1 MIQKKLIAV
10 VGPTAGGKTAR
21 AIQLAQ
27 QFQTEIISFDSRQFY
42 QELNIGVARP
52 SSDELAA
59 APHHFIAHQSIHDP
73 LNAGQFPNMA
83 WPLIHQLLEQ
93 HDTIVAVGGSG
104 LFLKVLL
111 DGIDPLPQDETVRK
125 ELQQIFESEGL
136 ETLQLEL
143 KDKDPQYAL
152 QVDILNPHRVM
163 RALEVIRIS
172 GKKFS
177 DLRTQ
182 NKQTLPFQVE
192 YEYVL
197 PEKDVLHQRID
208 DRVDAMMDN
217 GLWEESEG
225 LYHLKDIQPL
235 NTVGYKELFECMQG
249 LHTLSEA
256 IEWIKIHTKQYAKR
270 QITWFNK
277 EIKSSERS
285 IGT

>member
-27 QFQTEIISFDSRQFY
+27 QHQTEIISFDSRQFY
-42 QELNIGVARP
+42 QELDIGVARP
-52 SSDELAA
+52 SLDELSAA
-59 APHHFIAHQSIHDP
+59 QHHFIATHSIHNP
-73 LNAGQFPNMA
+73 INAGQFPNLA
-83 WPLIHQLLEQ
+83 WPLIHQLLEK
-93 HDTIVAVGGSG
+93 HETIIAVGGSG

-111 DGIDPLPQDETVRK
+111 DGIDPLPQDEAVRNQLQNSF
-125 ELQQIFESEGL
+125 ELEGL
-136 ETLQLEL
+136 EPLQFEL
-143 KDKDPQYAL
+143 KDKDPQYAS
-152 QVDILNPHRVM
+152 QVDMQNPHRVL

-192 YEYVL
+192 YQYVL
-197 PEKDVLHQRID
+197 PEKEILHQRID
-208 DRVDAMMDN
+208 DRVDAMMDQ
-217 GLWEESEG
+217 GLWEEAES
-225 LYHLKDIQPL
+225 LVAYKQIQPL
-235 NTVGYKELFECMQG
+235 NTVGYKELFECMEG

-270 QITWFNK
+270 QVTWFNK
-277 EIKSSERS
+277 EIKNLK
-285 IGT
+285 